1 MTTDP
6 TTEPLRFAYWVP
18 NVSGGLVTSTIEQR
32 TDWSSGYNRLT
43 GVLHYHEGIERT
55 DRDVIPIVRAL
66 EVEAGL
72 DPAAIPDPAAGLPA
86 ADPVLV
92 GAR

>member
-6 TTEPLRFAYWVP
+6 ITKLGVD
-18 NVSGGLVTSTIEQR
+18 LI
-32 TDWSSGYNRLT
+32 LT
-43 GVLHYHEGIERT
+43 GFLHYHEEIERFG
-55 DRDVIPIVRAL
+55 RDVLSIVRAL

-72 DPAAIPDPAAGLPA
+72 DPAAVPDPAEGLS
-86 ADPVLV
+86 ADGPVLV

>member
-6 TTEPLRFAYWVP
+6 TTQPLSFAYWVP

-32 TDWSSGYNRLT
+32 TDWSFGYNRLT
-43 GVLHYHEGIERT
+43 CFLHYHEEIERFG
-55 DRDVIPIVRAL
+55 RDVIPIVRAL

-72 DPAAIPDPAAGLPA
+72 DPAAIPDPAAGLSA

>member
-32 TDWSSGYNRLT
+32 TDWSFDYNRTPARLA
-43 GVLHYHEGIERT
+43 E
-55 DRDVIPIVRAL
+55 RAL
-66 EVEAGL
+66 TRR
-72 DPAAIPDPAAGLPA
+72 PC
-86 ADPVLV
+86 PVRQTGQGPPSWGRL
-92 GAR
+92 RR